1 MKATFPPFLSL
12 SSFRFKKISIAS
24 RPISSSDR
32 HDLRFN
38 DICEGREKGQDA
50 SRCNH
55 RFLSLIFSLSIC
67 LSLTTRF
74 ATKRQILFSVSS
86 SANRCREASRAAIC
100 LVNNRRSVHFRT
112 LRGSAEQH
120 TDIHTYNR
128 VAGYDVYAIRC
139 SRLPRVREKGFLH
152 SRRYSRRRL
161 LYPGGFL
168 IAYALQR

>member
-1 MKATFPPFLSL
+1 MKATFPLSL
-12 SSFRFKKISIAS
+12 SHRLDSKKSIAR
-24 RPISSSDR
+24 RPISSTNR

-50 SRCNH
+50 SRCNR
-55 RFLSLIFSLSIC
+55 RFLSLSHFLSIH

-74 ATKRQILFSVSS
+74 ATKRRIFFSVSS
-86 SANRCREASRAAIC
+86 SANRCREAAIC

-120 TDIHTYNR
+120 TGIHTYKQ

-152 SRRYSRRRL
+152 SRRYSCRRL